1 VKAVVVMLSGFATML
16 AGAFMR
22 LCSQDVP
29 LEFAQSWCGN
39 APLSG
44 LVSASHAH
52 CVGCALLATGLVLI
66 AATPLLVNFAG
77 RQATSQVR
85 L

>member
-39 APLSG
+39 APL
-44 LVSASHAH
+44 VSASHAH
-52 CVGCALLATGLVLI
+52 CAGCALLATGLVLI